1 MKKVLLTTVIFC
13 TGFFSPICA
22 YADQNFQVVITSDG
36 NMTKLPADWS
46 DDFVVWYIDWYET
59 FLEIHEQYLNT
70 PRPFPC

>member
-1 MKKVLLTTVIFC
+1 
-13 TGFFSPICA
+13 
-22 YADQNFQVVITSDG
+22 
-36 NMTKLPADWS
+36 MTKLPADWS